1 MRNLFIL
8 LFAVFCTKVNAQAP
22 VWEWAQGIGGSD
34 SESEPAVASDKDG
47 NVFLSGNFFSTTLTF
62 GSTTLTNDSAGI
74 PDMFLVKM
82 DNSSNV
88 LWATSAG
95 GNDQDRAFSV
105 EVDADGNCYVAGSF
119 KSPSITFGTTTL
131 TNASSGYDCFI
142 VKYDADGNVLWA
154 MRAGGGS
161 NDFPKHIVADASGI
175 YIAGYYYSPTITF
188 GSVTLTNTGSPDLF
202 VVKLDTS
209 GNGLWGQSVNGGT
222 FGSEIPVS
230 FVSDGAGNCYVACR
244 ASYGTSVIAG
254 TDTFTYGAKGC
265 GLVIKY
271 NTAGN
276 LSWSTQLDPAAW
288 VYPAGLAVDVA
299 DNTLYLTGTFG
310 DTSFTFAGTTLS
322 NPITEPKVFLAKF
335 AGDGNELWAK
345 SVTSDHD
352 EVGIASVVVDA
363 TGNCFVMGSF
373 ATYPIA
379 IGSDTFQNAGED
391 DIYMA
396 KLNSNGDV
404 LWAESIGGVDYESP
418 VFITA
423 DAHGNIYATGQYR
436 STSLDFGTA
445 SVSSAGMGDI
455 FLAKLAPG
463 TTGINAAESNNEI
476 RIFPN
481 PTSGE
486 FYVQGTKFNADDEV
500 KIFNLLG
507 KEVYFTQIPAS
518 TSNIRIQ
525 ISNMVTGVH
534 FVRVETENQI
544 RIERLIIQH

>member
-1 MRNLFIL
+1 MRKSLFL
-8 LFAVFCTKVNAQAP
+8 LFLVFPFFANAQAP
-22 VWEWAQGIGGSD
+22 VWEWAKNFGGSD
-34 SESEPAVASDKDG
+34 PESEPSVATDNDG
-47 NVFLSGNFFSTTLTF
+47 NVFLTGNFFSATLTI
-62 GSTTLTNDSAGI
+62 GSTTLTNDSAGV

-82 DNSSNV
+82 DNNGNV

-105 EVDADGNCYVAGSF
+105 AVDADGNCYVAGSF

-161 NDFPKHIVADASGI
+161 NEFPKHIVADASGI

-230 FVSDGAGNCYVACR
+230 FVSDGAGNCYVTCR
-244 ASYGTSVIAG
+244 VSYGTSVIAG
-254 TDTFTYGAKGC
+254 TDTFTYGANGC

-276 LSWSTQLDPAAW
+276 LSWSTQLDTAAW

-373 ATYPIA
+373 EDDPITV
-379 IGSDTFQNAGED
+379 GSDTLQNAGQQ
-391 DIYMA
+391 DIFMA
-396 KLNSNGDV
+396 KLNSSGDV
-404 LWAESIGGVDYESP
+404 LWAESIGGTEYESP

-423 DAHGNIYATGQYR
+423 DADGNIYATGQY
-436 STSLDFGTA
+436 SSASLDFGTA

-455 FLAKLAPG
+455 FLAKLTPG
-463 TTGINAAESNNEI
+463 TTGISTAESNNVI

-481 PTSGE
+481 PASDE
-486 FYVQGTKFNADDEV
+486 LKIQGLMFEAGDEV
-500 KIFNLLG
+500 KIFDLLG
-507 KEVYFTQIPAS
+507 KEAYFTQLSAS

-525 ISNMVTGVH
+525 ISNMENGVY
-534 FVRVETENQI
+534 FVQTKTENQI
-544 RIERLIIQH
+544 RMERLIIQH